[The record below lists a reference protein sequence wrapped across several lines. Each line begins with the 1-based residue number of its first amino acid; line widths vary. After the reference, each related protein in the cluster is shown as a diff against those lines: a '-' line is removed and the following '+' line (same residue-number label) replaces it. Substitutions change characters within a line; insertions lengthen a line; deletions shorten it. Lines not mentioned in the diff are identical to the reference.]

1 MDCTERIFNS
11 PKFEIKN
18 FSGNDWNRVSETDFL
33 LKLVD
38 TFEVITPVLSDLLQG
53 KEISTNYCIY
63 RIKL

>member
-1 MDCTERIFNS
+1 MDNSERIFNL

-38 TFEVITPVLSDLLQG
+38 SFDLITPVLSDLLRG
-53 KEISTNYCIY
+53 KEITANFCIY
-63 RIKL
+63 RIKV